1 MKRIVILLSL
11 VLATATFAA
20 ADSFVL
26 EYGSGVVHSGD
37 VGPSYSFFL
46 YNNRAFISV
55 PASLDFSAG
64 GGLRNCSP
72 CDPRQNMI
80 LLNNSGRL
88 GDIVG
93 SIRFDAVSFVS
104 SLAPDGILTVV
115 YTAKADILLHLCAT
129 FDCDKFTD
137 TFVWDKGKPWRV
149 TAHFEPFP
157 ESSLYPYQ
165 FLEATFEVAAVPEPS
180 SILLL
185 GSGAA
190 ILIRKVRK
198 ARA

>member
-20 ADSFVL
+20 ADTFVL

-37 VGPSYSFFL
+37 VGPSYSFFFR
-46 YNNRAFISV
+46 NNRASISV
-55 PASLDFSAG
+55 PASLDFPPG
-64 GGLRNCSP
+64 GGLRNCLP

-80 LLNNSGRL
+80 LLNNLGQL
-88 GDIVG
+88 GDIQG
-93 SIRFDAVSFVS
+93 LIRFDAVSFVS
-104 SLAPDGILTVV
+104 SLAPDGVLTVI

-149 TAHFEPFP
+149 TAHFEPDTFAP
-157 ESSLYPYQ
+157 GRYD
-165 FLEATFEVAAVPEPS
+165 FLEATFAPTAVPEPS
-180 SILLL
+180 SMLLL

-190 ILIRKVRK
+190 ILIRRVRK
-198 ARA
+198 ART